1 MTRDGPTLRCAFAII
16 VMSRYQTRARCGA
29 PEWLVDAWVSY
40 TAIRDGELAAMS
52 DDVPRPLDRTA
63 TSFGDA
69 VAAR

>member
-1 MTRDGPTLRCAFAII
+1 
-16 VMSRYQTRARCGA
+16 MSRYQTRARCGA